1 MDSTIISGL
10 ISAAVTLAV
19 CLITNTAQHKKTEA
33 LMEYK
38 LDALTK
44 QVEKH
49 NSIIERVFQLEKRAD
64 VLEEKVSVAN
74 HRINDLENDGK

>member
-1 MDSTIISGL
+1 MDSTIISVL
-10 ISAAVTLAV
+10 ISSAVTLVV
-19 CLITNTAQHKKTEA
+19 CLITNAAQHKKTEA

-49 NSIIERVFQLEKRAD
+49 NSIIERVFQLEKKAEIF
-64 VLEEKVSVAN
+64 EEKISAAN
-74 HRINDLENDGK
+74 HRINDLEKA